1 MVIRARNLGI
11 VGITRRFGELIPAIS
26 IFAMDTRRQLP

>member
-11 VGITRRFGELIPAIS
+11 VGITRRFGELVPVSS
-26 IFAMDTRRQLP
+26 IFAMDCTRQL